1 MNLSNSLH
9 FEPHRF
15 QNAATHYRRG
25 RTPYPPKLIRRV
37 AEVMELQE
45 QHRVLDLGCGPGQL
59 AIGFAYFSGEVI
71 GIDPEPQML
80 AIAARAAEG
89 LTPNV
94 TFRLGSSFELDRA
107 LGSFRL
113 VTMGRSFHWMDRAET
128 LRTLDGMIDREGAV
142 VLFRESHVEVQ
153 ENEWYQEWRAITER
167 YAKDDPTRAQR
178 RDSRWLSHEQVLLSS
193 PFSRLEAV
201 SFIGRQFNTVDSLI
215 ERARSMSSLSR
226 QQIGEQSDHLERDLR
241 TLLAGALSGDG
252 FVAEVLEWTA
262 LIARRE

>member
-1 MNLSNSLH
+1 MTPSDALP

-15 QNAATHYRRG
+15 HSTAAHYLRG

-45 QHRVLDLGCGPGQL
+45 HHRVLDLGCGPGQL
-59 AIGFAYFSGEVI
+59 AIGFGYFSGEVI

-80 AIAARAAEG
+80 ATAASAAEG

-94 TFRLGSSFELDRA
+94 TFRLGSSFELDGA

-128 LRTLDGMIDREGAV
+128 LRTLDGMIDSGGAV
-142 VLFRESHVEVQ
+142 ALFRESHVDVQ
-153 ENEWYQEWRAITER
+153 ENDWYQEWRIITAR
-167 YAKDDPTRAQR
+167 YAKDDPARTQR
-178 RDSRWLSHEQVLLSS
+178 HDSRWLSHEQVLLSS
-193 PFSRLEAV
+193 PFSRLETV
-201 SFIGRQFNTVDSLI
+201 SFIGRHLTTVDGLI
-215 ERARSMSSLSR
+215 ERARSMSSLVR
-226 QQIGEQSDHLERDLR
+226 ERIGEQSDQLEQDLR
-241 TLLAGALSGDG
+241 TLLAGVVSAAGY
-252 FVAEVLEWTA
+252 VTEVLEWTA